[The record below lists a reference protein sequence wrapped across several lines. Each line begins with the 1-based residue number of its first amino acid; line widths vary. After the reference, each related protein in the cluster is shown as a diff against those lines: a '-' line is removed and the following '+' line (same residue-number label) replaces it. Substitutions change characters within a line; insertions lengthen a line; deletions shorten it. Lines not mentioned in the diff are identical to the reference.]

1 MAEPD
6 LRIET
11 LAAAVVSD
19 APASRG
25 HLLYVGW
32 TTASIPTATAEL
44 DGLCEEAR
52 AAFEAYRA
60 SGLGPRHVPFAAL
73 VPVEYLATGPA
84 VDFTDTPGRR
94 AEDHVRYTV
103 LDNAEAERDIALA
116 EVALLEAIAAARQ
129 PFQAPAPGTGGE
141 LTLDTVPLYTVFVAW
156 PGAPAGTALA
166 LLFQPT
172 VRGRGN
178 EAVFRSFVRLTL
190 GRLLVLDESA
200 PAARRKGYLDVAG
213 RMAGLGPSSGFLQS
227 LVTLRK
233 LGFVDFSDDW
243 LRGVQQAGRKAQG
256 TFFRVLRVLGMVQIS
271 DELLDE
277 LTDPRPDYDVDDL
290 ATENLVDVA
299 AAMAA
304 AARKAL
310 GSFPPPPP
318 RPRR

>member
-6 LRIET
+6 THIET

-32 TTASIPTATAEL
+32 TAAGIPAATATL
-44 DGLCEEAR
+44 QGLSSEAR
-52 AAFEAYRA
+52 STIEAFRA
-60 SGLGPRHVPFAAL
+60 SGLAPRRVPFAAL
-73 VPVEYLATGPA
+73 VPVEYLSTGPA
-84 VDFTDTPGRR
+84 VDFADAPGRK
-94 AEDHVRYTV
+94 AEDQVRYTV
-103 LDNAEAERDIALA
+103 LDNEETQRDIALA

-141 LTLDTVPLYTVFVAW
+141 LTLDTVPLYSVFVAW

-166 LLFQPT
+166 LLFPPT

-200 PAARRKGYLDVAG
+200 TAERRKGYLEVAG

-243 LRGVQQAGRKAQG
+243 LRSVQQAGRKAQG
-256 TFFRVLRVLGMVQIS
+256 HFFRVLRVLGMVDIS

-290 ATENLVDVA
+290 ATEHLVDLA

-304 AARKAL
+304 AARKAM
-310 GSFPPPPP
+310 GSYPPPPP